1 MQGYRRTR
9 ECVPA
14 RPKLAELVRLRLP
27 FYDRFLHAFGAVPH
41 AGASFAGALP
51 ARGTA
56 QTRDGGIVLNPSD
69 WRESGT
75 PRFSSGRACALRVP
89 PRLFWHRRK
98 RRRLRSQE
106 DDLRRG
112 PRRGDSGS
120 ARAFRACYM
129 SAACVYTL
137 AHYARARLSLGPLSV
152 FSRVC
157 ACPSAQLRPLR
168 AAQQEAGGH
177 SQRHACIS
185 LAHRYSHHIRSE
197 AATLTRSS
205 PIFFCARVYFI
216 IHVAYATRKRF
227 C

>member
-1 MQGYRRTR
+1 MNGGPRFSHRPFKLSDRGGGVQGYRRTR

-89 PRLFWHRRK
+89 PLAFFGIVGK
-98 RRRLRSQE
+98 GGGSGRRRTICAVGQGGGIAAAPARFV
-106 DDLRRG
+106 RVTC
-112 PRRGDSGS
+112 PRP
-120 ARAFRACYM
+120 AC
-129 SAACVYTL
+129 
-137 AHYARARLSLGPLSV
+137 
-152 FSRVC
+152 
-157 ACPSAQLRPLR
+157 
-168 AAQQEAGGH
+168 
-177 SQRHACIS
+177 
-185 LAHRYSHHIRSE
+185 
-197 AATLTRSS
+197 TRSRIMRGRGF
-205 PIFFCARVYFI
+205 PLAL
-216 IHVAYATRKRF
+216 
-227 C
+227 

>member
-1 MQGYRRTR
+1 MR
-9 ECVPA
+9 CV
-14 RPKLAELVRLRLP
+14 
-27 FYDRFLHAFGAVPH
+27 Y
-41 AGASFAGALP
+41 
-51 ARGTA
+51 
-56 QTRDGGIVLNPSD
+56 
-69 WRESGT
+69 
-75 PRFSSGRACALRVP
+75 P

-168 AAQQEAGGH
+168 AAQQEAGG
-177 SQRHACIS
+177 
-185 LAHRYSHHIRSE
+185 
-197 AATLTRSS
+197 TLGIM
-205 PIFFCARVYFI
+205 PALV
-216 IHVAYATRKRF
+216 
-227 C
+227 

>member
-14 RPKLAELVRLRLP
+14 RPKLAVLVRLRLS

-75 PRFSSGRACALRVP
+75 PRFSSGGPCAACTP

-112 PRRGDSGS
+112 PRRGDSIS

-137 AHYARARLSLGPLSV
+137 AQYARARLSLGPLSV
-152 FSRVC
+152 FLVC
-157 ACPSAQLRPLR
+157 ARAPPPSCGSSALRSKKR
-168 AAQQEAGGH
+168 GH
-177 SQRHACIS
+177 SRHHACIS
-185 LAHRYSHHIRSE
+185 LALRYSHHIRSE

-205 PIFFCARVYFI
+205 PIFCARVYFI
-216 IHVAYATRKRF
+216 IPVAYATRKLF

>member
-1 MQGYRRTR
+1 MEVTPRFELQWRVLRGVKSCDFVPLCGHSVAFHGMRWQAQRVGVGEKIGGKNCGSRWCISALRVGKNSRVNGGPRFSHRPFKLSDRGGEVQGYRRTR

-75 PRFSSGRACALRVP
+75 PRFSSGGPCAACTP

-106 DDLRRG
+106 DDLRCG
-112 PRRGDSGS
+112 PRRGDSIS
-120 ARAFRACYM
+120 ARAPV
-129 SAACVYTL
+129 CV
-137 AHYARARLSLGPLSV
+137 LSCCV
-152 FSRVC
+152 
-157 ACPSAQLRPLR
+157 
-168 AAQQEAGGH
+168 
-177 SQRHACIS
+177 
-185 LAHRYSHHIRSE
+185 
-197 AATLTRSS
+197 
-205 PIFFCARVYFI
+205 
-216 IHVAYATRKRF
+216 
-227 C
+227 

>member
-1 MQGYRRTR
+1 MNGGPRFSHRPFKLSDRGGGVQGYRRTR

-75 PRFSSGRACALRVP
+75 PRFSSGGPVRCVYP

-168 AAQQEAGGH
+168 AAQQEAGG
-177 SQRHACIS
+177 
-185 LAHRYSHHIRSE
+185 
-197 AATLTRSS
+197 TLGIM
-205 PIFFCARVYFI
+205 PALV
-216 IHVAYATRKRF
+216 
-227 C
+227 

>member
-1 MQGYRRTR
+1 MNGGPRFSHRPFKLSDRGGGVQGYRRTR

-14 RPKLAELVRLRLP
+14 RPKLAVLVRLRLS

-75 PRFSSGRACALRVP
+75 PRFSSGGPCAACTP

-112 PRRGDSGS
+112 PRRGDSIS

-152 FSRVC
+152 FLVC
-157 ACPSAQLRPLR
+157 ARAPPPSCGSSALR
-168 AAQQEAGGH
+168 
-177 SQRHACIS
+177 SK
-185 LAHRYSHHIRSE
+185 
-197 AATLTRSS
+197 
-205 PIFFCARVYFI
+205 
-216 IHVAYATRKRF
+216 KRGALSAS
-227 C
+227 CLH

>member
-1 MQGYRRTR
+1 MRFCAALRAFRGVSWYALTGSARRRRGKNRGKNCGSRWCISALRVGKNSRVNGGPRFSHRPFKLSDRGGGVQGYRRTR

-14 RPKLAELVRLRLP
+14 RPKLAELAPLCLP
-27 FYDRFLHAFGAVPH
+27 FYGCFLHAFGAVPH

-56 QTRDGGIVLNPSD
+56 QTRGGGIVLNPRD

-75 PRFSSGRACALRVP
+75 PHFFQRGACALRVP

-120 ARAFRACYM
+120 ARAPV
-129 SAACVYTL
+129 CV
-137 AHYARARLSLGPLSV
+137 LSCCV
-152 FSRVC
+152 
-157 ACPSAQLRPLR
+157 
-168 AAQQEAGGH
+168 
-177 SQRHACIS
+177 
-185 LAHRYSHHIRSE
+185 
-197 AATLTRSS
+197 
-205 PIFFCARVYFI
+205 
-216 IHVAYATRKRF
+216 
-227 C
+227 

>member
-75 PRFSSGRACALRVP
+75 PRFSRGRACALRVP
-89 PRLFWHRRK
+89 PSPFLASSEK
-98 RRRLRSQE
+98 
-106 DDLRRG
+106 
-112 PRRGDSGS
+112 
-120 ARAFRACYM
+120 
-129 SAACVYTL
+129 AAAPV
-137 AHYARARLSLGPLSV
+137 
-152 FSRVC
+152 
-157 ACPSAQLRPLR
+157 
-168 AAQQEAGGH
+168 AGG
-177 SQRHACIS
+177 
-185 LAHRYSHHIRSE
+185 RSAPWAKE
-197 AATLTRSS
+197 GG
-205 PIFFCARVYFI
+205 
-216 IHVAYATRKRF
+216 
-227 C
+227 

>member
-27 FYDRFLHAFGAVPH
+27 FYDCFLHAFGAVPH

-75 PRFSSGRACALRVP
+75 PRFSSGGPVRCVYPLAFFGIVG
-89 PRLFWHRRK
+89 K
-98 RRRLRSQE
+98 GGGSGRRRTICVVGQ
-106 DDLRRG
+106 G
-112 PRRGDSGS
+112 GGDSIS
-120 ARAFRACYM
+120 VRAFRACYM

-157 ACPSAQLRPLR
+157 ECPSAQLRPLR
-168 AAQQEAGGH
+168 AAQQEAGG
-177 SQRHACIS
+177 
-185 LAHRYSHHIRSE
+185 
-197 AATLTRSS
+197 TLGIM
-205 PIFFCARVYFI
+205 PALV
-216 IHVAYATRKRF
+216 
-227 C
+227 